1 MVAILLWFL
10 LLVLCWPVA
19 LAALVLFPLVW
30 LILLPLRL
38 LGAVV
43 GGTFALITA
52 LFLLPFKL
60 VRVLI

>member
-1 MVAILLWFL
+1 MIAVLLWCL
-10 LLVLCWPVA
+10 LLVVCWPLA
-19 LAALVLFPLVW
+19 IAALVLFPLIW

-38 LGAVV
+38 LGMVV

-60 VRVLI
+60 VRILV

>member
-1 MVAILLWFL
+1 MVAVLLWFL

-19 LAALVLFPLVW
+19 IAALILFPLIW

-38 LGAVV
+38 LGAAVC
-43 GGTFALITA
+43 GTFALITA

>member
-1 MVAILLWFL
+1 MVAVLLWFL

-19 LAALVLFPLVW
+19 IAALVLFPLIW

-38 LGAVV
+38 LGAAI

>member
-1 MVAILLWFL
+1 MVAVLLWFL
-10 LLVLCWPVA
+10 LLALCWPVA
-19 LAALVLFPLVW
+19 IAALLLFPLIW

-38 LGAVV
+38 LGVVV